1 MLGPTPILAAAAE
14 TVPHNPE
21 SFSAIG
27 WILVSIAGAVVA
39 IERIQAFIRRSAGNS
54 DDGESRTIKP
64 SPLRIEAAPRY
75 VDANDYRRDRD
86 QVESRFREVESSL
99 SEMRAEFATI
109 RREIHQMQLTIMDAG
124 EKRASHL
131 HERINL
137 LIAAVGE
144 LKGRVDGTPLS

>member
-1 MLGPTPILAAAAE
+1 MLGSTPILSAAAE
-14 TVPHNPE
+14 TLPHNPE

-27 WILVSIAGAVVA
+27 WVLVSIAGAVVA

-75 VDANDYRRDRD
+75 VDATEYGRDRD
-86 QVESRFREVESSL
+86 KVESRFREVEAAL
-99 SEMRAEFATI
+99 SEMRTEFAVI

-124 EKRASHL
+124 EKRASHI

-137 LIAAVGE
+137 LLVAVGE
-144 LKGRVDGTPLS
+144 LKGRTDDTPLS